1 MWTNLSPRRPRSSR
15 AADPLH
21 EVDCIVIGAGVIGLA
36 AARALARGG
45 RDVIILEAERHFGMH
60 TSSRNSEVIHAGIHY
75 EPHSLKARLCVAG
88 RDLLYRYCAE
98 RGIPH
103 RRCGK
108 FTVATTDSQLAALD
122 HIEANARAS
131 GVFDLEWLEGS
142 EARRAEPELHC
153 IRALSSPSTGIIDS
167 HVYMQSLLA
176 DAETSGA
183 TIAYDSKVTALRL
196 ASCGIEITTNADSE
210 PVVRAR
216 SVINSAGLQADRVAA
231 SIEDFPSQFIPTL
244 HFAKGSYFAL
254 AGASPFSRLVY
265 PVPLPGGHLG
275 IHMTL
280 DLGGAARFGPDSE
293 WLPDSKRAQSDYAV
307 DPQRAGRFAEAI
319 RQYWPGLTEARL
331 YPAYA
336 GIRPKVSGPGQPARD
351 FYISGPKE
359 HGVAGLVNLFGME
372 SPGLTASLAIA
383 HYIEGIAD

>member
-1 MWTNLSPRRPRSSR
+1 M
-15 AADPLH
+15 H

-45 RDVIILEAERHFGMH
+45 REVIILEGERHFGMH

-98 RGIPH
+98 RGIAH

-108 FTVATTDSQLAALD
+108 FTVATADSQLAALN

-142 EARRAEPELHC
+142 EARRAEPALQC

-176 DAETSGA
+176 DAEASGA
-183 TIAYDSKVTALRL
+183 TIAYDSKVTTLRV
-196 ASCGIEITTNADSE
+196 ASGGIEIAINAESV

-216 SVINSAGLQADRVAA
+216 TVINSAGLQADRVAA
-231 SIEDFPSQFIPTL
+231 RIQDFPAQFIPTV

-254 AGASPFSRLVY
+254 SGASPFSRLVY
-265 PVPLPGGHLG
+265 PVPPPGGHLG

-280 DLGGAARFGPDSE
+280 DLSGAARFGPDSE
-293 WLPDSKRAQSDYAV
+293 WVPNSDCAQRVDYAV
-307 DPQRAGRFAEAI
+307 DPRRAGRFAEAV
-319 RQYWPGLTEARL
+319 RQYWPGLIEARL

-336 GIRPKVSGPGQPARD
+336 GIRPKLSGPGEPARD
-351 FYISGPKE
+351 FWISGPDE

-383 HYIEGIAD
+383 DYIEGIAD

>member
-1 MWTNLSPRRPRSSR
+1 LN
-15 AADPLH
+15 D
-21 EVDCIVIGAGVIGLA
+21 VDCIVIGAGVIGLA
-36 AARALARGG
+36 AARALARSG
-45 RDVIILEAERHFGMH
+45 REVIILECERHFGLH
-60 TSSRNSEVIHAGIHY
+60 ISSRNSEVIHAGIHY
-75 EPHSLKARLCVAG
+75 EPDSLKARLCVAG

-108 FTVATTDSQLAALD
+108 FTVATADTQLAALEN
-122 HIEANARAS
+122 IEANARAS
-131 GVFDLEWLEGS
+131 GVFDLEWLQGD
-142 EARRAEPELHC
+142 EARRAEPELRC

-176 DAETSGA
+176 DAEANGA
-183 TIAYDSKVTALRL
+183 TTAYDTRVTALRPTP
-196 ASCGIEITTNADSE
+196 AGIEVAVNGESV

-216 SVINSAGLQADRVAA
+216 RVINSAGLQADRVAA
-231 SIEDFPSQFIPTL
+231 SILDFPAQFIPTV

-254 AGASPFSRLVY
+254 SGAAPFSRLVY
-265 PVPLPGGHLG
+265 PAPAPGGHLG

-280 DLGGAARFGPDSE
+280 DLGGAARFGPDFE
-293 WLPDSKRAQSDYAV
+293 WVASLDYAV
-307 DPQRAGRFAEAI
+307 DPQRARLFAEAI
-319 RQYWPGLTEARL
+319 RLYWPALEAARL

-351 FYISGPKE
+351 FCISGPGE
-359 HGVAGLVNLFGME
+359 HGIAGLINLFGME

-383 HYIEGIAD
+383 DYIEGIAD